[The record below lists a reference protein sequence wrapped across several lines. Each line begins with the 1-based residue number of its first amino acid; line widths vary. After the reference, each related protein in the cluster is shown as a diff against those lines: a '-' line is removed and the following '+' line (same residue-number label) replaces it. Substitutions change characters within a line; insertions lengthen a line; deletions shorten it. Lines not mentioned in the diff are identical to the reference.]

1 MTALADPPRAKKGTQ
16 TVLGGL
22 PQVNLLPPEV
32 RAARGL
38 RNLKRWLALALV
50 AVLVLCLGV
59 FALAKL
65 SKSSADSELAQA
77 QAETRR
83 LQTEEQKYAEVPRV
97 LGALQ
102 NATTARSLGM
112 ATDIAWSSYYA
123 AVTAVLPT
131 NVSIDSLVVTTQA
144 ASGAATV
151 GAAANPLQVAS
162 VGQIQFTGRS
172 TTVPN
177 TAAWLDALNGVPGFA
192 NAWASSAAITQSQNK
207 TTYYNVSVTVQ
218 VTSSAYTHRFDA
230 TKKVG

>member
-1 MTALADPPRAKKGTQ
+1 MTALADPPRAKKGTP

-38 RNLKRWLALALV
+38 RNLKRWLALVLV
-50 AVLVLCLGV
+50 VVLVLCLGV

-65 SKSSADSELAQA
+65 AKAGADHELTLAQV
-77 QAETRR
+77 ETQR

-102 NATTARSLGM
+102 SATTARSIGM
-112 ATDIAWSSYYA
+112 ATDVSWSSYYA
-123 AVTAVLPT
+123 AVTAVLPA
-131 NVSIDSLVVTTQA
+131 NVSIDSLVVTTQGTA
-144 ASGAATV
+144 ANS
-151 GAAANPLQVAS
+151 AAANPLQAAS
-162 VGQIQFTGRS
+162 VGQIQFNGRS

-192 NAWASSAAITQSQNK
+192 NAWASNATITQSQNK

-218 VTSSAYTHRFDA
+218 VTSAAFTHRFDA

>member
-1 MTALADPPRAKKGTQ
+1 MTALADPPRAKKGTP

-38 RNLKRWLALALV
+38 RNLKRWLALVLV
-50 AVLVLCLGV
+50 VVLVLCLGV

-65 SKSSADSELAQA
+65 AKAGADHELTLA
-77 QAETRR
+77 QAETQR

-102 NATTARSLGM
+102 SATTARSIGM
-112 ATDIAWSSYYA
+112 ATDISWSSYYA
-123 AVTAVLPT
+123 AVTAVLPA
-131 NVSIDSLVVTTQA
+131 NVSIDSLVVTTQGTA
-144 ASGAATV
+144 AN
-151 GAAANPLQVAS
+151 GAAANPLQAAS

-192 NAWASSAAITQSQNK
+192 NAWASNATITQSQNK

-218 VTSSAYTHRFDA
+218 VTSAAFTHRFDA

>member
-1 MTALADPPRAKKGTQ
+1 MTAIADPPKAKKSIQ

-38 RNLKRWLALALV
+38 RNLKRWLGLALV
-50 AVLVLCLGV
+50 VVLVLCAGV

-65 SKSSADSELAQA
+65 SQAAANDELTTAQR
-77 QAETRR
+77 ETQR
-83 LQTEEQKYAEVPRV
+83 LQTEQLKYAEVPRV

-102 NATTARSLGM
+102 KATTARTLGM
-112 ATDIAWSSYYA
+112 STEIAWAPYYA
-123 AVTAVLPT
+123 AITAVLPA
-131 NVSIDSLVVTTQA
+131 NVSIDSLVVTTT
-144 ASGAATV
+144 GAA
-151 GAAANPLQVAS
+151 GAAPAAATNPLQTPS

-177 TAAWLDALNGVPGFA
+177 TAAWLDALNSVRGFST
-192 NAWASSAAITQSQNK
+192 AWASSATITQSQNK

-218 VTSSAYTHRFDA
+218 VTSAAFTHRFDA
-230 TKKVG
+230 TKQGS